1 MLHAACLHAVIVV
14 IDWVMRNADIEDLG
28 FITCQRQSSSIPV
41 KKTGDMEYADEIS
54 LLKNN
59 TENAQK

>member
-28 FITCQRQSSSIPV
+28 FITRQRQSSSIPV

-59 TENAQK
+59 TGNAQK

>member
-1 MLHAACLHAVIVV
+1 MLYAACLHAVIVV

-28 FITCQRQSSSIPV
+28 FITRQRQSSSIPV

>member
-1 MLHAACLHAVIVV
+1 MLHAACLYAVIVV

-28 FITCQRQSSSIPV
+28 FITRQRQSSSIPV

>member
-1 MLHAACLHAVIVV
+1 MLHAACLHVVIVV

-28 FITCQRQSSSIPV
+28 FITRQRQSSSIPV

>member
-1 MLHAACLHAVIVV
+1 MLYAACLHAVVV
-14 IDWVMRNADIEDLG
+14 AIDWVMRNADIGHLG
-28 FITCQRQSSSIPV
+28 FITRQRQSSSILM